1 MIGKT
6 YRFHKYYIFYILICQ
21 VYNGI
26 ENRKGSKNMQIF
38 EFIMLICFGLS
49 WPISVYKSFKSK
61 STKGKSVVFIG
72 AIIVGYIS
80 GIIGKIVNN
89 SINYVFVL
97 YCFNLLVVSIDLCL
111 YFHNKRLERFQKA

>member
-1 MIGKT
+1 
-6 YRFHKYYIFYILICQ
+6 
-21 VYNGI
+21 
-26 ENRKGSKNMQIF
+26 MQIF